1 MGQLASAQMKLEPT
15 AAIEVLT
22 VEPARNRVISKQFK
36 GRLAKPYWG
45 TRIIST
51 YSSLSV

>member
-22 VEPARNRVISKQFK
+22 IEPAGKCVISKQFK
-36 GRLAKPYWG
+36 GRLHERQ
-45 TRIIST
+45 TIRIKWT
-51 YSSLSV
+51 HHWNQNL